1 MSKGKTAGKALT
13 AKQARFVEEYL
24 IDLNATQA
32 AIRSGYSAKNADKI
46 GSELLGK
53 TRVAEAIRTEQAIVS
68 ERNAI
73 TVDSVVADL
82 CEIRDR
88 CLQRK
93 PVMAFDRVDKC
104 MRQVEDEDTGL
115 GVWTFDAANAT
126 RAVENLGK
134 HLGMFGDRLTI
145 TINDLQGVINQI
157 IAVIGDEVSD
167 EPTRARIAERI
178 AAIKAK

>member
-1 MSKGKTAGKALT
+1 MRELT

-32 AIRSGYSAKNADKI
+32 CVRAGYSSKNADKI
-46 GSELLGK
+46 GPELLGK
-53 TRVAEAIRTEQAIVS
+53 TRVAEAIRSAQSVVS
-68 ERNAI
+68 KRNAL
-73 TVDSVVADL
+73 TVDSVLSDL

-93 PVMAFDRVDKC
+93 PVMIYNKIDKC
-104 MRQVEDEDTGL
+104 MEQAEDEQTGE
-115 GVWTFDAANAT
+115 GIWTFDASNAT
-126 RAVENLGK
+126 RAVEDLGK

-145 TINDLQGVINQI
+145 TVGDLQAVITQI
-157 IAVIGDEVSD
+157 IDAVSD
-167 EPTRARIAERI
+167 EVTDEATRARIAERI